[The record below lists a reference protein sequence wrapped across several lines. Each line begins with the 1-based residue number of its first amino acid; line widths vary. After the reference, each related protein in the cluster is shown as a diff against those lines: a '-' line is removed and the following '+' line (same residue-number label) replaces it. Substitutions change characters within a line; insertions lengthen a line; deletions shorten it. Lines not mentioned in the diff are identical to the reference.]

1 VTGHR
6 AARSPCLP
14 VRAEDALELVSGGHR
29 CGAYAHRYAY
39 KAPARCDRVGAVEWL
54 VVEHSNGVEKIVGA
68 YETRA
73 EAEAH
78 YDDLVA
84 QDPQHEDALTI
95 RGPSDESEEER

>member
-1 VTGHR
+1 M
-6 AARSPCLP
+6 
-14 VRAEDALELVSGGHR
+14 
-29 CGAYAHRYAY
+29 
-39 KAPARCDRVGAVEWL
+39 EWL